1 MLCSTSLSLSLP
13 MIMLASNLNNSAEKP
28 LQNDT
33 GREKGRYQSCVTQLR
48 CPSLQQK
55 CLGEV
60 TERLKIHFS
69 FDAIS
74 STLILGLFLRK
85 TYHESKNVAIQF
97 LALIT
102 SFQCVKFSCRRKW
115 TSPHGVLHVLIY
127 QDTSFTSFSYLLV
140 IKSGL
145 LCKHLYMY
153 CYTS

>member
-1 MLCSTSLSLSLP
+1 MLCSTSLSLSLS
-13 MIMLASNLNNSAEKP
+13 MIMLAQNLNNSAEKP
-28 LQNDT
+28 LQNNI
-33 GREKGRYQSCVTQLR
+33 GREKGRYQSCVTQVS
-48 CPSLQQK
+48 CPSLQQE

-60 TERLKIHFS
+60 TRRLKIHFS
-69 FDAIS
+69 CVVIS
-74 STLILGLFLRK
+74 LTLKHGIFLRK

-102 SFQCVKFSCRRKW
+102 SFQCVKFSCRKKW

-127 QDTSFTSFSYLLV
+127 QYTSCTSSSYLLV

-145 LCKHLYMY
+145 LCKHSYMY